1 MLDVGT
7 GSGILAIYGA
17 KLGCKRIV
25 ALDTDP
31 EALRWAEKNMALND
45 VSKAIQLSPLPLRDM
60 EEQFTVVLANLI
72 LDAILEL
79 MALFCQ
85 VIESRGWLVL
95 SGILR
100 EQVHVVKDQLAF
112 HAFEN
117 IDVKLQEEW
126 ACISA
131 RKRE

>member
-1 MLDVGT
+1 
-7 GSGILAIYGA
+7 
-17 KLGCKRIV
+17 
-25 ALDTDP
+25 
-31 EALRWAEKNMALND
+31 
-45 VSKAIQLSPLPLRDM
+45 M